1 MLAAWLFENL
11 YVGIEAGGAGHHLF
25 HAVHDIE
32 LDDIAEVG
40 AQFVVGVQF
49 AVVPQLIDPAPLV
62 WRGVHLLLGAG
73 VHPNP
78 GLGLGPGHPWNLHQE
93 QVETAGPGHRPEA
106 QMERKAWS
114 HMAMVLHTN
123 VKGEICGA
131 EGFGSHCNL

>member
-1 MLAAWLFENL
+1 M
-11 YVGIEAGGAGHHLF
+11 
-25 HAVHDIE
+25 
-32 LDDIAEVG
+32 
-40 AQFVVGVQF
+40 
-49 AVVPQLIDPAPLV
+49 
-62 WRGVHLLLGAG
+62 HLLLGAG
-73 VHPNP
+73 VHQNP
-78 GLGLGPGHPWNLHQE
+78 GLGPGHPWSLRQE